1 MVVKLII
8 MALLSNLTMAETVQF
23 GGELFL
29 DGQDARSAGMGGYS
43 ISIADGRNPL
53 SLIPAQGSSVHFS
66 LKDKFS
72 GLSRVSSVSYLNYG
86 TFQEKKSPIFIKLV
100 NRNINNISDTRSAW
114 VDNGN
119 YTPEIGEINYNNIR
133 EFSQNELGL
142 KVAFLH
148 RYNNFALGI
157 CLKPTYTNLAEFKA
171 WGISGDVSTLV
182 QMYEKKI
189 GFSLRVEDILSIN
202 KWSTGKS
209 ETMVPLITAGGQIQ
223 LASFLL
229 GIDMGSKMMGN
240 SPLYYHVGVELHRR
254 NEIVILRGGLSHDSR
269 FSLGIGLN
277 FNLVHIDYV
286 FLAPSKN
293 SPFEQS
299 QIISVG
305 IFLEKLNW
313 IKGKITP

>member
-1 MVVKLII
+1 
-8 MALLSNLTMAETVQF
+8 MALVSNLTMAETVQF

-53 SLIPAQGSSVHFS
+53 SLIDSQGSSVHFS
-66 LKDKFS
+66 HKDKFS
-72 GLSRVSSVSYLNYG
+72 GLSRVSSVSYLHFG
-86 TFQEKKSPIFIKLV
+86 TYQEKQYPIFIKLV

-114 VDNGN
+114 VDNGD

-171 WGISGDVSTLV
+171 WGISGDVSALV

-223 LASFLL
+223 LASLLL

-277 FNLVHIDYV
+277 FNLVHIDYA

-293 SPFEQS
+293 IPFEQS

-313 IKGKITP
+313 IKDKITP

>member
-1 MVVKLII
+1 
-8 MALLSNLTMAETVQF
+8 MALVSNLTMAETVQF

-43 ISIADGRNPL
+43 LSIADGRNPL
-53 SLIPAQGSSVHFS
+53 SLIHRQGSSVHFS
-66 LKDKFS
+66 HKDKFS
-72 GLSRVSSVSYLNYG
+72 GLSRVNSVSYLHFG
-86 TFQEKKSPIFIKLV
+86 TYQEKQSPIFIKLV

-114 VDNGN
+114 VDNGD

-157 CLKPTYTNLAEFKA
+157 CLKPTYTNLAEFNA
-171 WGISGDVSTLV
+171 WGISGDVSALV
-182 QMYEKKI
+182 LMYEKKI

-209 ETMVPLITAGGQIQ
+209 ETIVPLITAGGQLQ
-223 LASFLL
+223 LDSFLL

-254 NEIVILRGGLSHDSR
+254 NEIVTFRGGFSHDSR

-277 FNLVHIDYV
+277 FNLVHIDYA

-293 SPFEQS
+293 IPFGQS